1 MSLVVHWGPG
11 DQANGNSHAVQQE
24 QELLKNFLDCD
35 GRSQFTYKSVASPY
49 VKQITHTLKW
59 QQPVNCSTLH
69 FFLLGINKAHLEQCI

>member
-49 VKQITHTLKW
+49 VKQITHIKMTTASEL
-59 QQPVNCSTLH
+59 QYIT
-69 FFLLGINKAHLEQCI
+69 FFSSWHQ